1 MNVPQRRY
9 AMPDHVYKVIDLVGS
24 SNSSVE
30 DAIQGAIG
38 RAAETITNLDW
49 FEVKE
54 IRGSIQGGKV
64 GWYQVKLGV
73 GFQVLHPGD
82 LAKGS

>member
-1 MNVPQRRY
+1 MS
-9 AMPDHVYKVIDLVGS
+9 DHTYKVIELVGS
-24 SNSSVE
+24 SSTSIE

-38 RAAETITNLDW
+38 RAAETIHNLDW

-54 IRGSIQGGKV
+54 VRGNIKDGKV

-73 GFQVLHPGD
+73 GFRVLSPAD
-82 LAKGS
+82 LHRET